1 MIQLDIFSQTTF
13 LIIICFS
20 FLIFIFTISMNKKNS
35 LLKVFGTA
43 FFIPLCLCNYFL
55 LFIKGVPY
63 VYIFWLSEIYLSVTF
78 FILLLFEFKVKS
90 YRLVAFSIFTISLF
104 SCVILKNF
112 NILLFYS
119 LSYRNKVLISLYVVF
134 MNIILLNYKKLLK
147 TYFGYANIFLFISII
162 LSFFQ
167 GQEYILYVSLI
178 SKFLAYLSFYMYFYK
193 STYAMLMNK
202 IKEADKIRKRLDI
215 SINKEVKKQLLHYE
229 IAKEKLLMKSKTDSF
244 TKTYNKET
252 IITMIH
258 ELIEL
263 EENEQFSI
271 LMLDIDNFKGINDKY
286 GHITGDLCIK
296 NLVNTL
302 RNNISKIDILGR
314 YGGDEF
320 IIILPLLDIE
330 EARLVAEKI
339 RENVSKM
346 SEPKFTISIGISNYP
361 RDGNTVKDLIS
372 LADKGLYSSK
382 HRGKNTVSHPEL
394 SL

>member
-1 MIQLDIFSQTTF
+1 
-13 LIIICFS
+13 
-20 FLIFIFTISMNKKNS
+20 
-35 LLKVFGTA
+35 
-43 FFIPLCLCNYFL
+43 
-55 LFIKGVPY
+55 
-63 VYIFWLSEIYLSVTF
+63 
-78 FILLLFEFKVKS
+78 
-90 YRLVAFSIFTISLF
+90 
-104 SCVILKNF
+104 
-112 NILLFYS
+112 
-119 LSYRNKVLISLYVVF
+119 
-134 MNIILLNYKKLLK
+134 
-147 TYFGYANIFLFISII
+147 
-162 LSFFQ
+162 
-167 GQEYILYVSLI
+167 
-178 SKFLAYLSFYMYFYK
+178 
-193 STYAMLMNK
+193 MNK

-361 RDGNTVKDLIS
+361 RHGNTVKDLIS